1 MASLGILCF
10 NPFNFKNKIM
20 KTEHT
25 KIFRDPSKSLKNIS
39 WPINICL
46 NYFMALTKTLH
57 PPSYILNVRSLRIDF
72 SNKKVKWV
80 LAKLD

>member
-46 NYFMALTKTLH
+46 KHFMNPTKTL
-57 PPSYILNVRSLRIDF
+57 PLAPTASYILNVRSLTCKIIQ
-72 SNKKVKWV
+72 SKN
-80 LAKLD
+80 